1 MSSNKTARLDTDRS
15 LALSF
20 IHRNASKISGCKSMK
35 RWILIGLMFFVCSN
49 LAYGKGV
56 TSKKVQP
63 PNKPSPA
70 ETSVEKQEPCKAYI
84 VVEATTGKVLE
95 GQEIHLRRPPASITK
110 LMLSAVVLER
120 IEKGGLSLSDKITV
134 SRDASKM
141 GGSQVFL
148 KAGEIFT
155 LEELMK
161 ATMVASA
168 NDAAYAIGE
177 HLAGSKEG
185 FVALMNEMAKALKMD
200 DTTFHSLH
208 GLPPSKGDEE
218 DLTSCSDLAV
228 LARELIVKYPKI
240 FEWTSIRNDRFRDG
254 TFVLNNHNRLLSKM
268 AGVDGLKTGYYSEA
282 GYNVVATAKKD
293 DLRLI
298 VVVMGS
304 PTYGIRDQLAMEK
317 LKKYFASYEMVPIVR
332 KGEVVDREILLPD
345 GITPRIK
352 PITAEGFSYPLP
364 RDKKGSVTKELNLPE
379 RLEGELKKGQP
390 LGQMVIKS
398 GNEEIGSVNIVSP
411 GDVPKAGLRVKI
423 LRYFGLGS

>member
-1 MSSNKTARLDTDRS
+1 
-15 LALSF
+15 
-20 IHRNASKISGCKSMK
+20 MK
-35 RWILIGLMFFVCSN
+35 RWILIGLMILVWSN
-49 LAYGKGV
+49 LAHGKSV
-56 TSKKVQP
+56 TPRKAQP

-70 ETSVEKQEPCKAYI
+70 ETPVEKQEPCKAYI

-95 GQEIHLRRPPASITK
+95 GRETHLRRPPASITK

-120 IEKGGLSLSDKITV
+120 VAKGGLQLSDKITV

-141 GGSQVFL
+141 GGTQVFL
-148 KAGEIFT
+148 KAGETFT

-185 FVALMNEMAKALKMD
+185 FVALMNEKAKALRMD

-208 GLPPSKGDEE
+208 GLPPSKGDQE

-228 LARELIVKYPKI
+228 LARELIFKYPKVL
-240 FEWTSIRNDRFRDG
+240 EWTSVQNDRFRDG
-254 TFVLNNHNRLLSKM
+254 TFVLNNHNKLLSKM
-268 AGVDGLKTGYYSEA
+268 AGMDGLKTGYYVGA

-304 PTYGIRDQLAMEK
+304 PTHEMRDRLALEK
-317 LKKYFASYEMVPIVR
+317 LKTYFASYEMVGIVR
-332 KGEVVDREILLPD
+332 KGEVVDKEILLPD
-345 GITPRIK
+345 GETPRIK
-352 PITAEGFSYPLP
+352 AVTGEGFSYPLP
-364 RDKKGSVTKELNLPE
+364 RDKKGSVTKEVNLPE
-379 RLEGELKKGQP
+379 KIEGEVKKGQVVG
-390 LGQMVIKS
+390 LMVIKS
-398 GNEEIGSVNIVSP
+398 GNEEIGRVNIVSP
-411 GDVPKAGLRVKI
+411 IHVPKAGLRVKF
-423 LRYFGLGS
+423 LRFFGLGS

>member
-1 MSSNKTARLDTDRS
+1 
-15 LALSF
+15 
-20 IHRNASKISGCKSMK
+20 MK
-35 RWILIGLMFFVCSN
+35 KWILIGLMILVWSN
-49 LAYGKGV
+49 LAYGKSV
-56 TSKKVQP
+56 TPKKAQP
-63 PNKPSPA
+63 PKKPSPA

-95 GQEIHLRRPPASITK
+95 GREIHLRWPPASITK

-120 IEKGGLSLSDKITV
+120 VEKGGLQLSDKITV

-148 KAGEIFT
+148 KAGETFT
-155 LEELMK
+155 LDELMK

-185 FVALMNEMAKALKMD
+185 FVALMNEKAKTLKMD
-200 DTTFHSLH
+200 DTEFHSPH
-208 GLPPSKGDEE
+208 GLPPSKGDQA
-218 DLTSCSDLAV
+218 DLSSCSDLAV
-228 LARELIVKYPKI
+228 LARELTSKYPKI
-240 FEWTSIRNDRFRDG
+240 LEWTSIQNDRFRDG
-254 TFVLNNHNRLLSKM
+254 AFVLNNHNKLLSKM
-268 AGVDGLKTGYYSEA
+268 AGVDGLKTGYYVEA

-304 PTYGIRDQLAMEK
+304 PTHEIRDRLAIEK
-317 LKKYFASYEMVPIVR
+317 LKTYFASYEMVPIVR
-332 KGEVVDREILLPD
+332 KGEVVDKEILLPD
-345 GITPRIK
+345 GMTPRIK
-352 PITAEGFSYPLP
+352 PVAAEGFSYPLP

-379 RLEGELKKGQP
+379 KLEGELKKGQTV
-390 LGQMVIKS
+390 GQMVIKS
-398 GNEEIGSVNIVSP
+398 GNEEIGKVNIVSP